1 MSRCV
6 STAPSYGAA
15 ARLTMM
21 GLGTIFSRYVF
32 RQSAGALLLILLSLS
47 GVVWI
52 ALALRQLNLVTT
64 QGQETWMFVKMTL
77 LALPNLMALVAPL
90 ALLVAVIHVLNRLNG
105 DSELIVVTAAG
116 ATVWNAAR
124 PLLVLALLVSLAV
137 SFVNHIGMPSSLR
150 LLRDYVI
157 QVRTDLITQVIQP
170 GRFSS
175 PENNL
180 TFHIRE
186 RSLDGEL
193 LGLVMHD
200 ARDEKQVVTF
210 LAERGRIVK
219 QDESAYLLMQT
230 GHILRRTS
238 VTEPIHIVA
247 FDRYAVDLAR
257 FEAKEESVVL
267 KPRERYFGEL
277 AYPEA
282 NDWMHRNQ
290 PGQLRAELHERLSSP
305 LYPFAFVLIAIAF
318 VGQAQTTRQNRVES
332 IVLAFLVAAGL
343 RLGGLA
349 ATNLVSVRASAI
361 PIVYALPIAGIVLAM
376 VAAQRR
382 MRPRQGSK
390 LGQLLIGGAEAIAGA
405 VTALPFWKRLAN
417 RSRRQLQLGPRSI
430 LWRYVARRFV
440 LTISATFL
448 LCAVL
453 IFMIDI
459 VELLRQAGKYG
470 RVPTIELA
478 WMALLRLPAYT
489 EILLPFCALAGSIG
503 ALLLLGRKS
512 ELIVM
517 RAAGMSVWQF
527 LAPGLLVAFVIGVL
541 AAALYSPL
549 AASARTESERLF
561 ATAFGREATVLKS
574 EGSGAWLRQDGADG
588 PSVLNAGAA
597 ASDGRTLFNLT
608 LIQFDREDHFVE
620 RLDAQKALLLDGY
633 WHIEKAHVSRMGRE
647 TEFFETYTV
656 STFLAPERV
665 ADALGTA
672 MTLSFWELP
681 ALIEVAEKAGLSA
694 SRFRVQYEILLSR
707 PLLLMVTVLLAATV
721 SLRSFRGGGIQT
733 MVVLGTLGGFS
744 FFLLSEVSRQ
754 VGMAGFAPPMAAVWI
769 PVVVACLGSLTVLLH
784 QEDG

>member
-1 MSRCV
+1 
-6 STAPSYGAA
+6 
-15 ARLTMM
+15 MM
-21 GLGTIFSRYVF
+21 GFGTIFSRYVF
-32 RQSAGALLLILLSLS
+32 RQSGGALLLILLSLS

-90 ALLVAVIHVLNRLNG
+90 ALLVAAIHVLNRLNG

-124 PLLVLALLVSLAV
+124 PLLVVALFVSTAV
-137 SFVNHIGMPSSLR
+137 TFVNHIGMPWSLR

-193 LGLVMHD
+193 LGLIMHD

-210 LAERGRIVK
+210 LAERGRIIK
-219 QDESAYLLMQT
+219 QDESAYLLMQS

-257 FEAKEESVVL
+257 FETKEESVTL

-277 AYPEA
+277 VSPAPD
-282 NDWMHRNQ
+282 DWIYRHQ

-318 VGQAQTTRQNRVES
+318 VGQAQTTRQNRIES

-349 ATNLVSVRASAI
+349 ATNLVSVRASAV
-361 PIVYALPIAGIVLAM
+361 PIVYALPIVAIILA
-376 VAAQRR
+376 VVVAQRR

-390 LGQLLIGGAEAIAGA
+390 LGQLMAGGMERISGA
-405 VTALPFWKRLAN
+405 VTGLALWQRIAN
-417 RSRRQLQLGPRSI
+417 RPGRKVSLGPGVI
-430 LWRYVARRFV
+430 LWRYVGRRFL
-440 LTISATFL
+440 LTISATLL

-470 RVPTIELA
+470 RVPTMSIA

-527 LAPGLLVAFVIGVL
+527 LAPGLVVAFVIGVL
-541 AAALYSPL
+541 AAVAYSPL
-549 AASARTESERLF
+549 AAHARAESERLF
-561 ATAFGREATVLKS
+561 ASTFGREATVLKS
-574 EGSGAWLRQDGADG
+574 DGSGAWLRQDGADG

-597 ASDGRTLFNLT
+597 AGDGRTLFNLT
-608 LIQFDREDHFVE
+608 LIQFDRDNHFVE
-620 RLDAQKALLLDGY
+620 RLDAERAVLLDGY
-633 WHIEKAHVSRMGRE
+633 WHIEKANVSKVGRE
-647 TEFFETYTV
+647 PEFFQTYAV

-665 ADALGTA
+665 ADALGAA

-681 ALIEVAEKAGLSA
+681 TLIEIAEKAGLSA
-694 SRFRVQYEILLSR
+694 SRFRVQYETLLSR

-733 MVVLGTLGGFS
+733 MVIVGTLGGFS

-754 VGMAGFAPPMAAVWI
+754 VGIAGIAPPMAAVWV
-769 PVVVACLGSLTVLLH
+769 PVLVACLGSLTVLLH